1 MEYPFPVAKPVDG
14 DVKSGAYRSVE
25 SFDKLWTCPIPEKPW
40 VNTSLYNL
48 LLEYSIIELY

>member
-1 MEYPFPVAKPVDG
+1 MQYPFPVAKPVDG
-14 DVKSGAYRSVE
+14 DVKSGAYRSVA

>member
-1 MEYPFPVAKPVDG
+1 MYYPFPVAILVYG
-14 DVKSGAYRSVE
+14 DVKSGAYISVE